1 MSNKQITPEKIIGFN
16 KELEQ
21 QLKRQ
26 LEAVKFAY
34 KGLQQAYAEQ
44 DLEFN
49 LSTAEALKMAAASVT
64 ITGTREIPQTKRLEL
79 LGLRPDKLEASF
91 NILAQACGELGIAP
105 EDLDSEGNLGESQT
119 AEIMASCTIKAVGAD
134 AVLLAGELERAAALI
149 TGFFKLMKDRGQNTP
164 NASAVGILFNGMLSA
179 SFDGQVHIV
188 PTMLAQYVKR
198 N

>member
-1 MSNKQITPEKIIGFN
+1 MSKQITPEKIIGFN

-91 NILAQACGELGIAP
+91 NILAQACSELGIAP

-119 AEIMASCTIKAVGAD
+119 AEIMSSCTIKAVGAD

-149 TGFFKLMKDRGQNTP
+149 TGFFKLMKDRGQNPP
-164 NASAVGILFNGMLSA
+164 NPSAVGILFNGMLSA
-179 SFDGQVHIV
+179 TAGGEVRIV